1 MQIVYVARWMMPEGH
16 SWALVEHRDRVT
28 LYVTDDHAKRVA
40 LASLKLKECPE
51 GAESVS
57 LAG

>member
-1 MQIVYVARWMMPEGH
+1 MQVVFVASWMMPKGH
-16 SWALVEHRDRVT
+16 TWALVEHRGRTT
-28 LYVTDDHAKRVA
+28 LYVTDAHAKRVA
-40 LASLKLKECPE
+40 LASLQLEECPE